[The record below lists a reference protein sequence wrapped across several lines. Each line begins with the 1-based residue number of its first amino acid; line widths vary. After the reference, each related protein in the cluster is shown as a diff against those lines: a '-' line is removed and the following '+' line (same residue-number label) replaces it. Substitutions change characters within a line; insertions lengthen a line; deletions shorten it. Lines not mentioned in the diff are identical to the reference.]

1 MMSRSRLSALLVLGV
16 LGAAGLLAAG
26 PATAAK
32 VTKVKS
38 TVKITSGE
46 PTEFKGKVT
55 SGNRKCLKGRKVK
68 LFMESGAE
76 DELVGTAKTKA
87 SGEWEIQGSFLAGMY
102 HAEVTGTFVHTD
114 SGTLNCLPRVGLT
127 ARF

>member
-1 MMSRSRLSALLVLGV
+1 MMSRSRIVSVLALSA

-26 PATAAK
+26 SAAGAK

-55 SGNRKCLKGRKVK
+55 SGNKKCLKGRKVK
-68 LFMESGAE
+68 LFMESGSE
-76 DELVGTAKTKA
+76 DDLVGTAKTTA
-87 SGEWEIQGSFLAGMY
+87 SGAWEIHGSYLAGMY
-102 HAEVTGTFVHTD
+102 FARVEGMVIHTD
-114 SGTLNCLPRVGLT
+114 SGRLNCLGGISVTHRY
-127 ARF
+127 